1 MSQIPEAVIRQLPKV
16 EGFDIEW
23 KLRYSGT
30 TDIDKRVMT
39 FIDNLWGIEV
49 TGGIDQFERLTIIAV
64 KKTGLARRA
73 GIRVG
78 DIITKINDEL
88 ADNMTLLEAQLAI
101 HESGRFVKIF
111 VKGDEDEESEDENTV
126 DFYFKPRKL
135 KAFMTALLYQGFPW
149 NDKRRPMY
157 KESNC
162 YMVPSKVIAKIEREI
177 KLKATR
183 EEYVNNLMAMAAA
196 KEEKLRQ
203 AQREKEDDKEAIE
216 MAQFE
221 AIARANKS
229 KNNESV
235 TEEFTLNLNTTI
247 DQDFFL
253 LKVKEDSRAGKAGLK
268 LGDSIVS
275 INGKDTSF
283 MTLND
288 ANVYLK
294 DASQHNITLQVIKFT
309 NETDE
314 PKLHEIIL
322 EVPNSNSELDKKLKL
337 MQQQLLEMTNIPDE
351 LQSKITMVTKALEQF
366 MTMDTE
372 SLSSYGSYDYVD
384 ESRDRSSEK
393 QFSSIPEEDEDIESQ
408 ESIDDENSI
417 HSDDDNDDD
426 DDYELKHATNKT
438 SVSLDDIKS
447 TANVVAND
455 DTTLENES
463 ICETIKSEE
472 ELKIEEERLKKQ
484 QKIQTLEQSW
494 QRLCGNTKTI
504 YKRSNCHL
512 VPSSALK
519 TNKIN
524 QLNEEKVISF
534 YTRKCIPQ
542 NN

>member
-1 MSQIPEAVIRQLPKV
+1 MSQLPEAVIRQLPKV

-23 KLRYSGT
+23 RLKYSGT
-30 TDIDKRVMT
+30 TDLDKRVMT

-78 DIITKINDEL
+78 DIITKINDTP
-88 ADNMTLLEAQLAI
+88 ADNMTLLEAQLEI

-111 VKGDEDEESEDENTV
+111 VKGDEDEDSDDENTV
-126 DFYFKPRKL
+126 DFYFKPP
-135 KAFMTALLYQGFPW
+135 LLYQGFPW
-149 NDKRRPMY
+149 NDRRRPMY

-196 KEEKLRQ
+196 KEERIRQ
-203 AQREKEDDKEAIE
+203 AKRDQEDEQEAIE

-229 KNNESV
+229 KSNEAV
-235 TEEFTLNLNTTI
+235 TEEFSKIVESTEQYTES
-247 DQDFFL
+247 
-253 LKVKEDSRAGKAGLK
+253 VKDDSRAGKAGLK

-294 DASQHNITLQVIKFT
+294 DASEQNITLQVIKFDEKA
-309 NETDE
+309 NETDK
-314 PKLHEIIL
+314 PLLHEIVL

-408 ESIDDENSI
+408 ESIDDEHSI
-417 HSDDDNDDD
+417 QSDDDND
-426 DDYELKHATNKT
+426 YVLKHATNKT

-447 TANVVAND
+447 TANVVMND
-455 DTTLENES
+455 NTAFVHERECSEES

-472 ELKIEEERLKKQ
+472 ELKMEEEKLKKQ